1 MAFLIRALAALLA
14 STTRHVVLGCSCAP
28 HGDTPTEQAESIRTQ
43 SDWIDFYAIATFVNE
58 TQYSVDEFWGS
69 DDDDP
74 YETTHQNTTFIL
86 KEIVYNPS
94 GELPSTIEIK
104 SDGTMEY
111 RAFTETTCC
120 LCGLS
125 FSPQQ
130 MGQDY
135 LLPMSHDS
143 LSSCSIICSP
153 DEGTF
158 CEELVEELRSDI
170 AIADA

>member
-104 SDGTMEY
+104 SDGTIDGVPSLY
-111 RAFTETTCC
+111 RDHVLPVRPTFFASANGAR
-120 LCGLS
+120 LP
-125 FSPQQ
+125 SP
-130 MGQDY
+130 
-135 LLPMSHDS
+135 HV
-143 LSSCSIICSP
+143 
-153 DEGTF
+153 T
-158 CEELVEELRSDI
+158 
-170 AIADA
+170 